1 MSSVDRH
8 LARVTVAMAILL
20 STQTQGISQT
30 GADAPQASE
39 RPALVSHVMPV
50 YPQIAHS
57 VGVSGSVQIAVVI
70 GIDGRVA
77 DVKVLRSIPLLDQ
90 AAIDAIRQWRF
101 APSSGSP
108 STVTVTVHF
117 ILNDPTRYPRPAAY
131 AQSLPL
137 SVPENFAFVYEYEC
151 RGAVVEI
158 DSIDRVVKNTEG
170 SSSTAQQLAFGFE
183 GEEAADVFIALLTI
197 GLFEASSEPRDTW
210 LEVPPAEPGIQQH
223 GDEIVVIVPAVMPV
237 LDVQNAPRQIRRVSG
252 DRAPRG
258 FLHSL
263 EVRRRNRWTRFYW
276 SEPTSARS
284 SEHEKSLATAGK
296 RIRALVQKN
305 VTDAGMKPMCL

>member
-1 MSSVDRH
+1 MISVDRH
-8 LARVTVAMAILL
+8 LACVTVAMAILL
-20 STQTQGISQT
+20 PSQTHGISQT
-30 GADAPQASE
+30 AADAPQASE

-57 VGVSGSVQIAVVI
+57 AHVSGSVQIAVVI

-77 DVKVLRSIPLLDQ
+77 DVKVMRSIPLLDQ

-108 STVTVTVHF
+108 ATVTVTVHF
-117 ILNDPTRYPRPAAY
+117 ILNDPSRYPRPATY

-170 SSSTAQQLAFGFE
+170 SSSTAQQFAFGFE

-197 GLFEASSEPRDTW
+197 GLFEASSEPRETW
-210 LEVPPAEPGIQQH
+210 LEGPPAEPGIQQH
-223 GDEIVVIVPAVMPV
+223 GDEIAVIVPAVMPV
-237 LDVQNAPRQIRRVSG
+237 LDVQNAPRVSA
-252 DRAPRG
+252 DRPPRG

-263 EVRRRNRWTRFYW
+263 KVRRGNRWTRFYW

-305 VTDAGMKPMCL
+305 VTDARMKPMCL